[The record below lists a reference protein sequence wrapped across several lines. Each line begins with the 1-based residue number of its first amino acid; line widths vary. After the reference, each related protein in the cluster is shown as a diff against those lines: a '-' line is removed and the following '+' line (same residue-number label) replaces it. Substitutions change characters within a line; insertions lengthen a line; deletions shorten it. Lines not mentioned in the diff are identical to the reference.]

1 MLFIYY
7 PKGSTCQKAKK
18 WLDAQEISYTERHI
32 VEENPTYEELKK
44 WQARSGLPIKK
55 FFNTSGM
62 LYKEMQLKD
71 KLPQM
76 SEDEQLKL
84 LATNGMLVKRPVIVD
99 GDTVLTGFRVMD
111 WDQKFPFL
119 REKGH
124 VVSLIGGGGKTTLL
138 YALSAYCTAKGW
150 RVLTA
155 TTTHIRKPVNVPWI
169 AVNEEE
175 NTAWENARKE
185 RDRLW
190 QQGTYVVA
198 GTPAPH
204 EKLTILPESIR
215 SEWISDADITFL
227 EADGAKCLPCKFP
240 AAYEPVIL
248 PQSDIVLAVAGLSA
262 LYRPLGEVCFRAELA
277 IEAWNRDVCEYGDA
291 AYPKE
296 GKRLL
301 KEVPISK
308 DTPLTPELLAWL
320 LGSENGARKDISGRS
335 FFVVLNQADTSER
348 REDGRKVLDILKHS
362 YGIQGILTSFS
373 GPERNQE

>member
-1 MLFIYY
+1 M
-7 PKGSTCQKAKK
+7 GREA
-18 WLDAQEISYTERHI
+18 A
-32 VEENPTYEELKK
+32 
-44 WQARSGLPIKK
+44 
-55 FFNTSGM
+55 
-62 LYKEMQLKD
+62 
-71 KLPQM
+71 
-76 SEDEQLKL
+76 
-84 LATNGMLVKRPVIVD
+84 
-99 GDTVLTGFRVMD
+99 VMD
-111 WDQKFPFL
+111 WEQKFPFL

-175 NTAWENARKE
+175 KTASLECESINTNKKAQCENTAWENAGKE

-240 AAYEPVIL
+240 AAHEPVIL

-308 DTPLTPELLAWL
+308 DTSLTPELLAWL

-373 GPERNQE
+373 GTERNQE

>member
-1 MLFIYY
+1 M
-7 PKGSTCQKAKK
+7 GRKA
-18 WLDAQEISYTERHI
+18 A
-32 VEENPTYEELKK
+32 
-44 WQARSGLPIKK
+44 
-55 FFNTSGM
+55 
-62 LYKEMQLKD
+62 
-71 KLPQM
+71 
-76 SEDEQLKL
+76 
-84 LATNGMLVKRPVIVD
+84 
-99 GDTVLTGFRVMD
+99 VMD
-111 WDQKFPFL
+111 WEQKFPFL

-175 NTAWENARKE
+175 KTASLECESSECKTSVGIKCVCENTAWENAGKE

-204 EKLTILPESIR
+204 EKLTILPEAIR

-240 AAYEPVIL
+240 AAHVPVIL

-308 DTPLTPELLAWL
+308 DTSLTPELLAWL

>member
-1 MLFIYY
+1 M
-7 PKGSTCQKAKK
+7 GREA
-18 WLDAQEISYTERHI
+18 A
-32 VEENPTYEELKK
+32 
-44 WQARSGLPIKK
+44 
-55 FFNTSGM
+55 
-62 LYKEMQLKD
+62 
-71 KLPQM
+71 
-76 SEDEQLKL
+76 
-84 LATNGMLVKRPVIVD
+84 
-99 GDTVLTGFRVMD
+99 VMD

-150 RVLTA
+150 RVLTT

-175 NTAWENARKE
+175 KTASLECESSECKTSVGIKCVCENTAWENAGKE

-240 AAYEPVIL
+240 AAHEPVIL

-308 DTPLTPELLAWL
+308 DTSLTPELLAWL

>member
-1 MLFIYY
+1 M
-7 PKGSTCQKAKK
+7 GREA
-18 WLDAQEISYTERHI
+18 A
-32 VEENPTYEELKK
+32 
-44 WQARSGLPIKK
+44 
-55 FFNTSGM
+55 
-62 LYKEMQLKD
+62 
-71 KLPQM
+71 
-76 SEDEQLKL
+76 
-84 LATNGMLVKRPVIVD
+84 
-99 GDTVLTGFRVMD
+99 VMD
-111 WDQKFPFL
+111 LEQCFPFL

-124 VVSLIGGGGKTTLL
+124 VVSLVGGGGKTTLL

-150 RVLTA
+150 RVLTS

-175 NTAWENARKE
+175 KTASLECESININKKAQCENTAWENAGKE

-204 EKLTILPESIR
+204 EKLTSLPEPIR

-240 AAYEPVIL
+240 AAHEPVIL

-277 IEAWNRDVCEYGDA
+277 IEAWNRDVCEYGDE

-308 DTPLTPELLAWL
+308 DTSLTPELLAWL

-335 FFVVLNQADTSER
+335 FFVVLNQADTPER
-348 REDGRKVLDILKHS
+348 REDGRKVLDILKQS

-373 GPERNQE
+373 GTERNQE

>member
-1 MLFIYY
+1 M
-7 PKGSTCQKAKK
+7 GREA
-18 WLDAQEISYTERHI
+18 A
-32 VEENPTYEELKK
+32 
-44 WQARSGLPIKK
+44 
-55 FFNTSGM
+55 
-62 LYKEMQLKD
+62 
-71 KLPQM
+71 
-76 SEDEQLKL
+76 
-84 LATNGMLVKRPVIVD
+84 
-99 GDTVLTGFRVMD
+99 VMD
-111 WDQKFPFL
+111 WEQKFPFL

-175 NTAWENARKE
+175 KTASLECESSECKTSVGIKCVCENTAWENAGKY

-204 EKLTILPESIR
+204 EKLTSLPEPIR

-240 AAYEPVIL
+240 AAHEPVIL

-277 IEAWNRDVCEYGDA
+277 IEAWNRDVCEYGDE

-308 DTPLTPELLAWL
+308 DTSLTPELLAWL

-335 FFVVLNQADTSER
+335 FFVVLNQADTPER
-348 REDGRKVLDILKHS
+348 REDGRKVLDILKQS
-362 YGIQGILTSFS
+362 YGIQGILTSFLET
-373 GPERNQE
+373 ERNQE

>member
-1 MLFIYY
+1 M
-7 PKGSTCQKAKK
+7 GRKA
-18 WLDAQEISYTERHI
+18 A
-32 VEENPTYEELKK
+32 
-44 WQARSGLPIKK
+44 
-55 FFNTSGM
+55 
-62 LYKEMQLKD
+62 
-71 KLPQM
+71 
-76 SEDEQLKL
+76 
-84 LATNGMLVKRPVIVD
+84 
-99 GDTVLTGFRVMD
+99 VMD
-111 WDQKFPFL
+111 WEQKFPFL

-150 RVLTA
+150 RVLTT

-175 NTAWENARKE
+175 KTASLECESSECKTSVGIKCVCENTAWENAGKE

-240 AAYEPVIL
+240 AAHEPVIL

-308 DTPLTPELLAWL
+308 DTSLTPELLAWL

-373 GPERNQE
+373 GTERNQE

>member
-1 MLFIYY
+1 M
-7 PKGSTCQKAKK
+7 GREA
-18 WLDAQEISYTERHI
+18 A
-32 VEENPTYEELKK
+32 
-44 WQARSGLPIKK
+44 
-55 FFNTSGM
+55 
-62 LYKEMQLKD
+62 
-71 KLPQM
+71 
-76 SEDEQLKL
+76 
-84 LATNGMLVKRPVIVD
+84 
-99 GDTVLTGFRVMD
+99 VMD
-111 WDQKFPFL
+111 WEQKFPFL

-150 RVLTA
+150 RVLTT

-175 NTAWENARKE
+175 KTASLECESSECKTSVGIKCVCENTAWENAGKE

-204 EKLTILPESIR
+204 EKLTILPEAIR

-240 AAYEPVIL
+240 AAHEPVIL

-308 DTPLTPELLAWL
+308 DTSLTPELLAWL

-348 REDGRKVLDILKHS
+348 RKVLDILKHS

>member
-1 MLFIYY
+1 M
-7 PKGSTCQKAKK
+7 GRKA
-18 WLDAQEISYTERHI
+18 A
-32 VEENPTYEELKK
+32 
-44 WQARSGLPIKK
+44 
-55 FFNTSGM
+55 
-62 LYKEMQLKD
+62 
-71 KLPQM
+71 
-76 SEDEQLKL
+76 
-84 LATNGMLVKRPVIVD
+84 
-99 GDTVLTGFRVMD
+99 VMD
-111 WDQKFPFL
+111 WEQKFPFL

-175 NTAWENARKE
+175 KTASLECESSECKTSVGIKCVCENTAWENAGKE

-204 EKLTILPESIR
+204 EKLTILPEAIR
-215 SEWISDADITFL
+215 GEWISDADITFL

-240 AAYEPVIL
+240 AAHEPVIL

-308 DTPLTPELLAWL
+308 DTSLTPELLAWL

-373 GPERNQE
+373 GTERN

>member
-1 MLFIYY
+1 M
-7 PKGSTCQKAKK
+7 GREA
-18 WLDAQEISYTERHI
+18 A
-32 VEENPTYEELKK
+32 
-44 WQARSGLPIKK
+44 
-55 FFNTSGM
+55 
-62 LYKEMQLKD
+62 
-71 KLPQM
+71 
-76 SEDEQLKL
+76 
-84 LATNGMLVKRPVIVD
+84 
-99 GDTVLTGFRVMD
+99 VMD
-111 WDQKFPFL
+111 WEQKFPFL

-150 RVLTA
+150 RVLTT

-175 NTAWENARKE
+175 KTASLECESSECKTSVGIKCVCENTAWENAGKE

-204 EKLTILPESIR
+204 EKLTILPEAIR

-240 AAYEPVIL
+240 AAHEPVIL
-248 PQSDIVLAVAGLSA
+248 PQSDIVLVVAGLSA

-308 DTPLTPELLAWL
+308 DTSLTPELLAWL

>member
-1 MLFIYY
+1 M
-7 PKGSTCQKAKK
+7 GRKA
-18 WLDAQEISYTERHI
+18 A
-32 VEENPTYEELKK
+32 
-44 WQARSGLPIKK
+44 
-55 FFNTSGM
+55 
-62 LYKEMQLKD
+62 
-71 KLPQM
+71 
-76 SEDEQLKL
+76 
-84 LATNGMLVKRPVIVD
+84 
-99 GDTVLTGFRVMD
+99 VMD
-111 WDQKFPFL
+111 WEQKFPFL

-175 NTAWENARKE
+175 KTASLECESSECKTSVGIKCVCENTAWENAGKE

-240 AAYEPVIL
+240 AAHEPVIL

-308 DTPLTPELLAWL
+308 DTSLTPELLAWL

-373 GPERNQE
+373 ETERNQG

>member
-1 MLFIYY
+1 M
-7 PKGSTCQKAKK
+7 GREA
-18 WLDAQEISYTERHI
+18 A
-32 VEENPTYEELKK
+32 
-44 WQARSGLPIKK
+44 
-55 FFNTSGM
+55 
-62 LYKEMQLKD
+62 
-71 KLPQM
+71 
-76 SEDEQLKL
+76 
-84 LATNGMLVKRPVIVD
+84 
-99 GDTVLTGFRVMD
+99 VMD
-111 WDQKFPFL
+111 LEQCFPFL

-124 VVSLIGGGGKTTLL
+124 VVSLVGGGGKTTLL

-150 RVLTA
+150 RVLTS

-175 NTAWENARKE
+175 KTASLECESININKKAQCENTAWENAGKY

-204 EKLTILPESIR
+204 EKLTRLPEPIR

-240 AAYEPVIL
+240 AAHEPVIL

-308 DTPLTPELLAWL
+308 DTSLTPELLAWL

-335 FFVVLNQADTSER
+335 FFVVLNQADTPER
-348 REDGRKVLDILKHS
+348 REDGRKVLDILKQS

-373 GPERNQE
+373 GTERNQE

>member
-1 MLFIYY
+1 M
-7 PKGSTCQKAKK
+7 GREA
-18 WLDAQEISYTERHI
+18 A
-32 VEENPTYEELKK
+32 
-44 WQARSGLPIKK
+44 
-55 FFNTSGM
+55 
-62 LYKEMQLKD
+62 
-71 KLPQM
+71 
-76 SEDEQLKL
+76 
-84 LATNGMLVKRPVIVD
+84 
-99 GDTVLTGFRVMD
+99 VMD
-111 WDQKFPFL
+111 WEQCFPFL

-124 VVSLIGGGGKTTLL
+124 VVSLVGGGGKTTLL

-150 RVLTA
+150 RVLTS

-175 NTAWENARKE
+175 KTASLECESINTNKKAQCENTAWENAGKY

-204 EKLTILPESIR
+204 EKLTSLPEPIR

-240 AAYEPVIL
+240 AAHEPVIL

-308 DTPLTPELLAWL
+308 DTSLTPELLAWL

-335 FFVVLNQADTSER
+335 FFVVLNQADTPER
-348 REDGRKVLDILKHS
+348 REDGRKVLDILKQS
-362 YGIQGILTSFS
+362 YGIQGILTSFLET
-373 GPERNQE
+373 ERNQE

>member
-1 MLFIYY
+1 
-7 PKGSTCQKAKK
+7 
-18 WLDAQEISYTERHI
+18 
-32 VEENPTYEELKK
+32 
-44 WQARSGLPIKK
+44 
-55 FFNTSGM
+55 
-62 LYKEMQLKD
+62 
-71 KLPQM
+71 
-76 SEDEQLKL
+76 
-84 LATNGMLVKRPVIVD
+84 
-99 GDTVLTGFRVMD
+99 MD
-111 WDQKFPFL
+111 WEQKFPFL

-175 NTAWENARKE
+175 KTASLECESSECKTSVGIKCVCENTAWENAGKE

-204 EKLTILPESIR
+204 EKLTILPEAIR
-215 SEWISDADITFL
+215 GEWISDADITFL

-240 AAYEPVIL
+240 AAHEPVIL

-308 DTPLTPELLAWL
+308 DTSLTPELLAWL

-373 GPERNQE
+373 GTERN

>member
-1 MLFIYY
+1 M
-7 PKGSTCQKAKK
+7 GREA
-18 WLDAQEISYTERHI
+18 A
-32 VEENPTYEELKK
+32 
-44 WQARSGLPIKK
+44 
-55 FFNTSGM
+55 
-62 LYKEMQLKD
+62 
-71 KLPQM
+71 
-76 SEDEQLKL
+76 
-84 LATNGMLVKRPVIVD
+84 
-99 GDTVLTGFRVMD
+99 VMD
-111 WDQKFPFL
+111 WEQKFPFL

-175 NTAWENARKE
+175 KTASLECESSECKTSVGIKCVCENTAWENAGKE

-240 AAYEPVIL
+240 AAHEPVIL

-320 LGSENGARKDISGRS
+320 LGSENGARKDISGRL

>member
-7 PKGSTCQKAKK
+7 PKCSTCQKAKK

-99 GDTVLTGFRVMD
+99 GDTVLTGFREKE
-111 WDQKFPFL
+111 WEQKFPFL

-169 AVNEEE
+169 VVNEEE

-373 GPERNQE
+373 ETERNQG

>member
-1 MLFIYY
+1 M
-7 PKGSTCQKAKK
+7 GREA
-18 WLDAQEISYTERHI
+18 A
-32 VEENPTYEELKK
+32 
-44 WQARSGLPIKK
+44 
-55 FFNTSGM
+55 
-62 LYKEMQLKD
+62 
-71 KLPQM
+71 
-76 SEDEQLKL
+76 
-84 LATNGMLVKRPVIVD
+84 
-99 GDTVLTGFRVMD
+99 VMD
-111 WDQKFPFL
+111 WEQKFPFL

-138 YALSAYCTAKGW
+138 YALSVYCTAKGW
-150 RVLTA
+150 RVLTT

-175 NTAWENARKE
+175 KTASLECESSECKTSVGIKCVCENTAWENAGKE

-204 EKLTILPESIR
+204 EKLTILPEAIR
-215 SEWISDADITFL
+215 GEWISDADITFL

-240 AAYEPVIL
+240 AAHEPVIL

-308 DTPLTPELLAWL
+308 DTSLTPELLAWL

-373 GPERNQE
+373 GTERN

>member
-1 MLFIYY
+1 M
-7 PKGSTCQKAKK
+7 GREA
-18 WLDAQEISYTERHI
+18 A
-32 VEENPTYEELKK
+32 
-44 WQARSGLPIKK
+44 
-55 FFNTSGM
+55 
-62 LYKEMQLKD
+62 
-71 KLPQM
+71 
-76 SEDEQLKL
+76 
-84 LATNGMLVKRPVIVD
+84 
-99 GDTVLTGFRVMD
+99 VMD

-175 NTAWENARKE
+175 KTASLECESSECKTSVGIKCVCENTAWENAGKE

-240 AAYEPVIL
+240 AAHEPVIL

-373 GPERNQE
+373 ETERNQG

>member
-1 MLFIYY
+1 M
-7 PKGSTCQKAKK
+7 GREA
-18 WLDAQEISYTERHI
+18 A
-32 VEENPTYEELKK
+32 
-44 WQARSGLPIKK
+44 
-55 FFNTSGM
+55 
-62 LYKEMQLKD
+62 
-71 KLPQM
+71 
-76 SEDEQLKL
+76 
-84 LATNGMLVKRPVIVD
+84 
-99 GDTVLTGFRVMD
+99 VMD
-111 WDQKFPFL
+111 WEQKFPFL

-150 RVLTA
+150 RVLTT

-175 NTAWENARKE
+175 KTASLECESSECKTSVGIKCVCENTAWENAGKE

-204 EKLTILPESIR
+204 EKLTILPEAIR

-240 AAYEPVIL
+240 AAHEPVIL

-308 DTPLTPELLAWL
+308 DTSLPPELLAWL
-320 LGSENGARKDISGRS
+320 LGSENGARKDIAGLS

>member
-1 MLFIYY
+1 
-7 PKGSTCQKAKK
+7 
-18 WLDAQEISYTERHI
+18 
-32 VEENPTYEELKK
+32 
-44 WQARSGLPIKK
+44 
-55 FFNTSGM
+55 
-62 LYKEMQLKD
+62 
-71 KLPQM
+71 
-76 SEDEQLKL
+76 
-84 LATNGMLVKRPVIVD
+84 
-99 GDTVLTGFRVMD
+99 MD
-111 WDQKFPFL
+111 WEQKFPFL

-150 RVLTA
+150 RVLTT

-175 NTAWENARKE
+175 KTASLECESSECKTSVGIKCVCENTAWENAGKE

-204 EKLTILPESIR
+204 EKLTILPEAIR
-215 SEWISDADITFL
+215 DEWISDADITFL

-240 AAYEPVIL
+240 AAHEPVIL

-308 DTPLTPELLAWL
+308 DTSLTPELLAWL

-373 GPERNQE
+373 GTERNQE

>member
-1 MLFIYY
+1 M
-7 PKGSTCQKAKK
+7 GREA
-18 WLDAQEISYTERHI
+18 A
-32 VEENPTYEELKK
+32 
-44 WQARSGLPIKK
+44 
-55 FFNTSGM
+55 
-62 LYKEMQLKD
+62 
-71 KLPQM
+71 
-76 SEDEQLKL
+76 
-84 LATNGMLVKRPVIVD
+84 
-99 GDTVLTGFRVMD
+99 VMD
-111 WDQKFPFL
+111 WEQKFPFL

-150 RVLTA
+150 RVLTT

-175 NTAWENARKE
+175 KTASLECESSECKTSVGIKCVCENTAWENAGKE

>member
-1 MLFIYY
+1 M
-7 PKGSTCQKAKK
+7 GREA
-18 WLDAQEISYTERHI
+18 A
-32 VEENPTYEELKK
+32 
-44 WQARSGLPIKK
+44 
-55 FFNTSGM
+55 
-62 LYKEMQLKD
+62 
-71 KLPQM
+71 
-76 SEDEQLKL
+76 
-84 LATNGMLVKRPVIVD
+84 
-99 GDTVLTGFRVMD
+99 VMD
-111 WDQKFPFL
+111 WEQKFPFL

-155 TTTHIRKPVNVPWI
+155 TATHIRKPVNVPWI

-175 NTAWENARKE
+175 KTASLECESSECKTSVGIKCVCENTAWENAGKE

-204 EKLTILPESIR
+204 EKLTILPEAIR

-240 AAYEPVIL
+240 AAHEPVIL

-308 DTPLTPELLAWL
+308 DTSLTPELLAWL

-373 GPERNQE
+373 GSERNQE

>member
-1 MLFIYY
+1 M
-7 PKGSTCQKAKK
+7 GREA
-18 WLDAQEISYTERHI
+18 A
-32 VEENPTYEELKK
+32 
-44 WQARSGLPIKK
+44 
-55 FFNTSGM
+55 
-62 LYKEMQLKD
+62 
-71 KLPQM
+71 
-76 SEDEQLKL
+76 
-84 LATNGMLVKRPVIVD
+84 
-99 GDTVLTGFRVMD
+99 VMD
-111 WDQKFPFL
+111 WEQKFPFL

-150 RVLTA
+150 RVLTT

-175 NTAWENARKE
+175 KTASLECESSECKTSVGIKCVCENTAWENAGKE

-204 EKLTILPESIR
+204 EKLTILPEAIR
-215 SEWISDADITFL
+215 GEWISDADITFL

-240 AAYEPVIL
+240 AAHEPVIL

-308 DTPLTPELLAWL
+308 DTSLTPELLAWL

>member
-1 MLFIYY
+1 M
-7 PKGSTCQKAKK
+7 GRETA
-18 WLDAQEISYTERHI
+18 
-32 VEENPTYEELKK
+32 
-44 WQARSGLPIKK
+44 
-55 FFNTSGM
+55 
-62 LYKEMQLKD
+62 
-71 KLPQM
+71 
-76 SEDEQLKL
+76 
-84 LATNGMLVKRPVIVD
+84 
-99 GDTVLTGFRVMD
+99 VMD
-111 WDQKFPFL
+111 LEQCFPFL

-124 VVSLIGGGGKTTLL
+124 VVSLVGGGGKTTLL

-150 RVLTA
+150 RVLTS

-175 NTAWENARKE
+175 KTASLECESINTSKKAQCEKGVWEDAVYKKAICEDSECKTSVGIKCVCENTAWENAGKE

-204 EKLTILPESIR
+204 EKLTSLPEPIR
-215 SEWISDADITFL
+215 SEWISDADITLL

-240 AAYEPVIL
+240 AAHEPVIL

-277 IEAWNRDVCEYGDA
+277 IEAWNRDVCEYGDE

-308 DTPLTPELLAWL
+308 DTSLTPELLAWL
-320 LGSENGARKDISGRS
+320 LSSENGARKDISGRS
-335 FFVVLNQADTSER
+335 FFVVLNQADTPER
-348 REDGRKVLDILKHS
+348 REDGRKVLDILKQG

-373 GPERNQE
+373 GTERNQE

>member
-1 MLFIYY
+1 MPYNSKHAHKGGIRCCLFIIQNVV
-7 PKGSTCQKAKK
+7 PARKRKK

-84 LATNGMLVKRPVIVD
+84 LATNGMLVKRPLIVD
-99 GDTVLTGFRVMD
+99 GDTVLTGFRGERMGREAAVMD
-111 WDQKFPFL
+111 WEQKFPFL

-175 NTAWENARKE
+175 KDRVGECRK
-185 RDRLW
+185 R
-190 QQGTYVVA
+190 
-198 GTPAPH
+198 
-204 EKLTILPESIR
+204 
-215 SEWISDADITFL
+215 
-227 EADGAKCLPCKFP
+227 GAIVSGSR
-240 AAYEPVIL
+240 EP
-248 PQSDIVLAVAGLSA
+248 
-262 LYRPLGEVCFRAELA
+262 
-277 IEAWNRDVCEYGDA
+277 
-291 AYPKE
+291 
-296 GKRLL
+296 
-301 KEVPISK
+301 
-308 DTPLTPELLAWL
+308 
-320 LGSENGARKDISGRS
+320 
-335 FFVVLNQADTSER
+335 TS
-348 REDGRKVLDILKHS
+348 
-362 YGIQGILTSFS
+362 
-373 GPERNQE
+373 

>member
-1 MLFIYY
+1 M
-7 PKGSTCQKAKK
+7 GREA
-18 WLDAQEISYTERHI
+18 A
-32 VEENPTYEELKK
+32 
-44 WQARSGLPIKK
+44 
-55 FFNTSGM
+55 
-62 LYKEMQLKD
+62 
-71 KLPQM
+71 
-76 SEDEQLKL
+76 
-84 LATNGMLVKRPVIVD
+84 
-99 GDTVLTGFRVMD
+99 VMD
-111 WDQKFPFL
+111 LEQCFPFL

-124 VVSLIGGGGKTTLL
+124 VVSLVGGGGKTTLL

-150 RVLTA
+150 RVLTS

-169 AVNEEE
+169 AVSEEEKTASLECESININKKAQCE
-175 NTAWENARKE
+175 NTAWENAGKY

-204 EKLTILPESIR
+204 EKLTSLPEPIR
-215 SEWISDADITFL
+215 SEWISDADIIFL

-240 AAYEPVIL
+240 AAHEPVIL

-277 IEAWNRDVCEYGDA
+277 IEAWNRDVCEYGDE

-308 DTPLTPELLAWL
+308 DTSLTPELLAWL

-335 FFVVLNQADTSER
+335 FFVVLNQADTPER
-348 REDGRKVLDILKHS
+348 REDGRKVLDILKQS
-362 YGIQGILTSFS
+362 YGIQGILTSFLET
-373 GPERNQE
+373 ERNQE

>member
-1 MLFIYY
+1 M
-7 PKGSTCQKAKK
+7 GREA
-18 WLDAQEISYTERHI
+18 A
-32 VEENPTYEELKK
+32 
-44 WQARSGLPIKK
+44 
-55 FFNTSGM
+55 
-62 LYKEMQLKD
+62 
-71 KLPQM
+71 
-76 SEDEQLKL
+76 
-84 LATNGMLVKRPVIVD
+84 
-99 GDTVLTGFRVMD
+99 VMD
-111 WDQKFPFL
+111 WEQKFPFL

-150 RVLTA
+150 RVLTT

-175 NTAWENARKE
+175 KTASLECESSECKTSVGIKCVCENTAWENAGKE

-204 EKLTILPESIR
+204 EKLIILPEAIR

-240 AAYEPVIL
+240 AAHEPVIL

-308 DTPLTPELLAWL
+308 DTSLTPELLAWL

>member
-1 MLFIYY
+1 M
-7 PKGSTCQKAKK
+7 GREA
-18 WLDAQEISYTERHI
+18 A
-32 VEENPTYEELKK
+32 
-44 WQARSGLPIKK
+44 
-55 FFNTSGM
+55 
-62 LYKEMQLKD
+62 
-71 KLPQM
+71 
-76 SEDEQLKL
+76 
-84 LATNGMLVKRPVIVD
+84 
-99 GDTVLTGFRVMD
+99 VMD
-111 WDQKFPFL
+111 WEQKFPFL

-150 RVLTA
+150 RVLTT

-175 NTAWENARKE
+175 KTASLECESSECKTSVGIKCVCENTAWENAGKE

-335 FFVVLNQADTSER
+335 FFVVLNQADMSER

-373 GPERNQE
+373 GTERNQE

>member
-1 MLFIYY
+1 M
-7 PKGSTCQKAKK
+7 GREA
-18 WLDAQEISYTERHI
+18 A
-32 VEENPTYEELKK
+32 
-44 WQARSGLPIKK
+44 
-55 FFNTSGM
+55 
-62 LYKEMQLKD
+62 
-71 KLPQM
+71 
-76 SEDEQLKL
+76 
-84 LATNGMLVKRPVIVD
+84 
-99 GDTVLTGFRVMD
+99 VMD
-111 WDQKFPFL
+111 WEQKFPFL

-150 RVLTA
+150 RVLTT

-175 NTAWENARKE
+175 KTASLECESSECKTSVGIKCVCENTAWENAGKE

-204 EKLTILPESIR
+204 EKLTILPEAIR

-240 AAYEPVIL
+240 AAHEPVIL

-308 DTPLTPELLAWL
+308 DTSLTPELLAWL

-373 GPERNQE
+373 GTERNQE

>member
-1 MLFIYY
+1 M
-7 PKGSTCQKAKK
+7 GRKA
-18 WLDAQEISYTERHI
+18 A
-32 VEENPTYEELKK
+32 
-44 WQARSGLPIKK
+44 
-55 FFNTSGM
+55 
-62 LYKEMQLKD
+62 
-71 KLPQM
+71 
-76 SEDEQLKL
+76 
-84 LATNGMLVKRPVIVD
+84 
-99 GDTVLTGFRVMD
+99 VMD
-111 WDQKFPFL
+111 WEQKFPFL

-138 YALSAYCTAKGW
+138 YVLSAYCTAKGW

-175 NTAWENARKE
+175 KTASLECESSECKTSVGIKCVCENTAWENAGKE

-198 GTPAPH
+198 GTPASH
-204 EKLTILPESIR
+204 EKLAILPEAIR

-240 AAYEPVIL
+240 AAHEPVIL

-308 DTPLTPELLAWL
+308 DTSLTPELLAWL

-373 GPERNQE
+373 GTERNQE

>member
-1 MLFIYY
+1 M
-7 PKGSTCQKAKK
+7 GREA
-18 WLDAQEISYTERHI
+18 A
-32 VEENPTYEELKK
+32 
-44 WQARSGLPIKK
+44 
-55 FFNTSGM
+55 
-62 LYKEMQLKD
+62 
-71 KLPQM
+71 
-76 SEDEQLKL
+76 
-84 LATNGMLVKRPVIVD
+84 
-99 GDTVLTGFRVMD
+99 VMD
-111 WDQKFPFL
+111 WEQKFPFL

-175 NTAWENARKE
+175 KTASLECESSECKTSVGIKCVCENTAWENAGKE

-204 EKLTILPESIR
+204 EKLAILPEAIR

-240 AAYEPVIL
+240 AAHEPVIL

-308 DTPLTPELLAWL
+308 DTSLTPELLAWL

>member
-1 MLFIYY
+1 M
-7 PKGSTCQKAKK
+7 GREA
-18 WLDAQEISYTERHI
+18 A
-32 VEENPTYEELKK
+32 
-44 WQARSGLPIKK
+44 
-55 FFNTSGM
+55 
-62 LYKEMQLKD
+62 
-71 KLPQM
+71 
-76 SEDEQLKL
+76 
-84 LATNGMLVKRPVIVD
+84 
-99 GDTVLTGFRVMD
+99 VMD
-111 WDQKFPFL
+111 WEQKFPFL

-169 AVNEEE
+169 AVNEEEKTASLECESSECKTSVGIKCVCE

-308 DTPLTPELLAWL
+308 DTSLTPELLAWL

-373 GPERNQE
+373 GTERNRE